1 MKYANLILPSH
12 KLCFVVALA
21 AGMIAVPMPTMAE
34 QAVQNIQQAGVVKG
48 QVTDKNGDAVIGAT
62 VKVKNAQTG
71 TVTDFNGNFSL
82 SVQKAGTLV
91 VSYIGYLAKEV
102 AFNPGQTLNISIEE
116 DATALDEVVVVGYGV
131 QKKSDVTG
139 SVTSINKDRLSKL
152 PVTNVLQAVQGAAAG
167 VINKDRL
174 SKLPVTN
181 VLQAVQ
187 GAAAGV
193 TISQGSSIPGDA
205 PSALVR
211 GRNSINAG
219 TGPYI
224 VVDGIPISKS
234 GGSLNDI
241 NPSDIESMEILKD
254 ASATAIY
261 GTNGA
266 NGVILITTKHGKDG
280 KPSVSYNGY
289 IGIEDFAHK
298 MDFCNGSQITQRY
311 KDYVAQNPGETM
323 YNDFVKNQNEAEA
336 QAAGRETD
344 WLYDMVSQTGIIQD
358 HNVTVNG
365 GAEKIKYFISGD
377 YMSQK
382 GVLKGFNYKRYSLRM
397 NIDADVTDYLK
408 IGTNSYIVS
417 HNRDGG
423 RVNFLMAEAMSPYGK
438 VYEDNGSYCIYPMYT
453 ESLFFNPMRDVNQ
466 DHERRQWNINLN
478 GYADINF
485 GNIWKPL
492 DGLRYKF
499 NFGYSFVPRRENYYN
514 GAEQNDL
521 NGYGYIFNAETQSY
535 TAENILTYAKDFG
548 KHHFDLTALYA
559 SSRKKYHDNTAA
571 ASKFINDELLWHNL
585 GGGGTQTAKSYTDLY
600 TTVSQMGRLNYSYD
614 SRYLFTFTVRR
625 DGSSVF
631 GEDNKYGTFPSVAL
645 GWNIANEKFMEKT
658 QGWLNNLKLRL
669 SYGKAGNEAIGVYET
684 LAKMSNAAITMDGQS
699 ATALYPSSRMGN
711 SGLGWET
718 TKTFNIGIDFGLLNN
733 RINGN
738 IDFYTSTTTDLLLQR
753 NLPKISGYSNVYMN
767 MGKTAN
773 KGLEVT
779 INSKNIVT
787 KDFTWGT
794 NLVWSWNKNEIKD
807 LYGDEKSD
815 IGNRWFIGEPI
826 SVIYDYEMVGIW
838 QKDEIERG
846 DHLKWDPQAQPGDVK
861 LRDVN
866 GDGKID
872 PNDDKTIQGQTTPK
886 WIGGLTNTFTY
897 KNLSLSIF
905 IQTVQG
911 LKRNNSLLAM
921 ASDEMGRRN
930 STTEIGYWTES
941 NPSNEYR
948 SLSKTSNRWGY
959 GFPCDASFTRIKDI
973 TLSYQF
979 PAQIT
984 NALRISALTVY
995 ASARNLA
1002 TFTSWKGWDPES
1014 DITQRGW
1021 GGYENN
1027 YPMTKSYVFGLNVTF

>member
-1 MKYANLILPSH
+1 MKYAKLTLPSK
-12 KLCFVVALA
+12 KLCFVMALA
-21 AGMIAVPMPTMAE
+21 AGMVAFPLPTMAE
-34 QAVQNIQQAGVVKG
+34 QAVQNVQQAGVVKG

-62 VKVKNAQTG
+62 VKVKDAQTG

-82 SVQKAGTLV
+82 SVQKAGSIV
-91 VSYIGYLAKEV
+91 VSYIGYLTKEV
-102 AFNPGQTLNISIEE
+102 AFTPGQSLNITIEE

-139 SVTSINKDRLSKL
+139 SVTS
-152 PVTNVLQAVQGAAAG
+152 
-167 VINKDRL
+167 INKDRL

-241 NPSDIESMEILKD
+241 NPGDIESMEILKD

-289 IGIEDFAHK
+289 IGFENFAKK

-323 YNDFVKNQNEAEA
+323 YNDYVKNQNEADA
-336 QAAGRETD
+336 QAAGKETD

-365 GAEKIKYFISGD
+365 GADKIKYFISGD

-438 VYEDNGSYCIYPMYT
+438 VYEDDGSYCIYPMYT

-478 GYADINF
+478 AYADINF

-492 DGLRYKF
+492 EGLSYKF

-514 GAEQNDL
+514 GAEQNDQ
-521 NGYGYIFNAETQSY
+521 NGYGYIFNAETQSR
-535 TAENILTYAKDFG
+535 TVENILTYAKDIK
-548 KHHFDLTALYA
+548 KHHFDITLLYA
-559 SSRKKYHDNTAA
+559 SSRKKYHDNTATGA
-571 ASKFINDELLWHNL
+571 KFINDELLWHNL
-585 GGGGTQTAKSYTDLY
+585 GGGATQTAKSYTDLY
-600 TTVSQMGRLNYSYD
+600 KTVSQMGRLNYSYD

-631 GEDNKYGTFPSVAL
+631 GSDNKYGTFPSIAL
-645 GWNIANEKFMEKT
+645 GWNIANEKFMEKVD
-658 QGWLNNLKLRL
+658 WLNNLKLRL

-684 LAKMSNAAITMDGQS
+684 LAKMSNAALTMDGQS

-718 TKTFNIGIDFGLLNN
+718 TKTFNIGIDFGILNN

-738 IDFYTSTTTDLLLQR
+738 IDFYTSKTTDLLLQR

-767 MGKTAN
+767 MGETAN
-773 KGLEVT
+773 KGLEIT

-794 NLVWSWNKNEIKD
+794 SLVWSWNKNEIKD
-807 LYGDEKSD
+807 LYGDKQD
-815 IGNRWFIGEPI
+815 DLGNRWFIGEPI
-826 SVIYDYEMVGIW
+826 SVIYDYVMEGIW

-846 DHLKWDPQAQPGDVK
+846 DHLNHDPQAQPGDVK
-861 LRDVN
+861 LADLN
-866 GDGKID
+866 GDGKIT
-872 PNDDKTIQGQTTPK
+872 PEGDKKIQGQTTPK
-886 WIGGLTNTFTY
+886 WIGGMTNTFTY

-941 NPSNEYR
+941 NPTNEYR

-959 GFPCDASFTRIKDI
+959 GFPRSAAFTRIKDI

-979 PAQIT
+979 PAQIC
-984 NALRISALTVY
+984 NMLHLNALTVY
-995 ASARNLA
+995 ASGRNLF
-1002 TFTSWKGWDPES
+1002 TFTDWKGWDPES

-1021 GGYENN
+1021 RDYENN
-1027 YPMTKSYVFGLNVTF
+1027 YPMTKSMVFGLNVTF

>member
-1 MKYANLILPSH
+1 MKYAKLTLPTR
-12 KLCFVVALA
+12 KLCFVMALA
-21 AGMIAVPMPTMAE
+21 AGMVAFPLPTMAE
-34 QAVQNIQQAGVVKG
+34 QAVQDVQQAGVVKG
-48 QVTDKNGDAVIGAT
+48 QVTDKNGEGVIGAT
-62 VKVKNAQTG
+62 VKVKDAATG
-71 TVTDFNGNFSL
+71 TVTDFDGNFTL
-82 SVQKAGTLV
+82 NVQGAGTLV
-91 VSYIGYLAKEV
+91 VSYIGYLTKEV
-102 AFNPGQTLNISIEE
+102 PFTVGQTLNISIEE

-139 SVTSINKDRLSKL
+139 SVTSINKE
-152 PVTNVLQAVQGAAAG
+152 
-167 VINKDRL
+167 RL

-193 TISQGSSIPGDA
+193 TITQGSSIPGDA

-241 NPSDIESMEILKD
+241 NPNDIESMEILKD

-280 KPSVSYNGY
+280 KPNISYNGY
-289 IGIEDFAHK
+289 LGIEDFAK
-298 MDFCNGSQITQRY
+298 KLDFCNGAEITQRY
-311 KDYVAQNPGETM
+311 KDYVAQNAGETM
-323 YNDFVKNQNEAEA
+323 YNDYVKNANEAA
-336 QAAGRETD
+336 NQAAGIETD
-344 WLYDMVSQTGIIQD
+344 WLYDMISQTGIIQD
-358 HNVTVNG
+358 HNVTING
-365 GAEKIKYFISGD
+365 GAERVKYFISGD
-377 YMSQK
+377 YMKQK
-382 GVLKGFNYKRYSLRM
+382 GVLKGFNYQRYSLRM

-423 RVNFLMAEAMSPYGK
+423 RVNFLMAEAMSPYGQ
-438 VYEDNGSYCIYPMYT
+438 VYDEDGSYTQYPMYSET
-453 ESLFFNPMRDVNQ
+453 LFFNPMQYIDQ

-492 DGLRYKF
+492 EGLHYKF
-499 NFGYSFVPRRENYYN
+499 NFGYSFVPKRENYYN
-514 GAEQNDL
+514 GEAQFNTSG
-521 NGYGYIFNAETQSY
+521 GYGYIKNEETQSY
-535 TAENILTYAKDFG
+535 TSENILSYAKDLG
-548 KHHFDLTALYA
+548 KNHFDVTLLYA
-559 SSRKKYHDNTAA
+559 SSRKKYHRNEATG
-571 ASKFINDELLWHNL
+571 SKFINDELLWHNL
-585 GGGGTQTAKSYTDLY
+585 GGGSTQTSGSYSDLY

-631 GEDNKYGTFPSVAL
+631 GDDNKYGVFPSVAL
-645 GWNIANEKFMEKT
+645 GWNITNEKFMEKVD
-658 QGWLNNLKLRL
+658 WLNNLKLRL

-684 LAKMSNAAITMDGQS
+684 LAKMSNSAIAMDGAT

-718 TKTFNIGIDFGLLNN
+718 TKTFNIGIDFGILNN

-738 IDFYTSTTTDLLLQR
+738 IDFYKSTTTDLLLQR

-773 KGLEVT
+773 TGLEIT

-794 NLVWSWNKNEIKD
+794 SLVWSWNKNEIKD
-807 LYGDEKSD
+807 LYGDEKDD
-815 IGNRWFIGEPI
+815 IGNGWFIGEPI
-826 SVIYDYEMVGIW
+826 SVIYDYEMEGIW
-838 QKDEIERG
+838 QEDEIAAG
-846 DHLKWDPQAQPGDVK
+846 MHLNQDPQAQAGDVK
-861 LRDVN
+861 LKDIN

-872 PNDDKTIQGQTTPK
+872 PNDDKVIQGQTTPK
-886 WIGGLTNTFTY
+886 WTAGLTNTFSY
-897 KNLSLSIF
+897 KGFTLSIF
-905 IQTVQG
+905 IQTAQG
-911 LKRNNSLLAM
+911 HKRSNSLLRM
-921 ASDEMGRRN
+921 AADEQGRRN
-930 STTEIGYWTES
+930 STTEVGYWTPE
-941 NPSNEYR
+941 NKSNEYR

-959 GFPCDASFTRIKDI
+959 TFPRDASYTRIKDV
-973 TLSYQF
+973 TLSYTF
-979 PAQIT
+979 PTQIT
-984 NALRISALTVY
+984 NLLHLSSLTAYV
-995 ASARNLA
+995 SGRNLY
-1002 TFTSWKGWDPES
+1002 TFTDWKGWDPEA

-1021 GGYENN
+1021 SGYENN
-1027 YPMTKSYVFGLNVTF
+1027 YPMTKSFVFGLNVTF

>member
-1 MKYANLILPSH
+1 MKYANLTLPSK
-12 KLCFVVALA
+12 KLCFVMALA
-21 AGMIAVPMPTMAE
+21 AGMMAFPLPTMAE
-34 QAVQNIQQAGVVKG
+34 QAVQNVQQTGVVKG

-62 VKVKNAQTG
+62 VKVKDAQAG
-71 TVTDFNGNFSL
+71 TVTDYDGNFTL
-82 SVQKAGTLV
+82 NVQNAGTLV
-91 VSYIGYLAKEV
+91 VSYIGYLTKEV
-102 AFNPGQTLNISIEE
+102 AFTPGQSLNITIEE

-167 VINKDRL
+167 V
-174 SKLPVTN
+174 
-181 VLQAVQ
+181 
-187 GAAAGV
+187 
-193 TISQGSSIPGDA
+193 TITQGSSIPGDA

-241 NPSDIESMEILKD
+241 NPNDIESMEILKD

-280 KPSVSYNGY
+280 KPSVSYNAYVGF
-289 IGIEDFAHK
+289 EDFAK
-298 MDFCNGSQITQRY
+298 KLDYCNGAQITQRY
-311 KDYVAQNPGETM
+311 RDYVAQNPGETM
-323 YNDFVKNQNEAEA
+323 YNDYVKNANEAEA
-336 QAAGRETD
+336 QAAGKETD
-344 WLYDMVSQTGIIQD
+344 WLYDMISQTGIIQD
-358 HNVTVNG
+358 HNVTING
-365 GAEKIKYFISGD
+365 GAEKVKYFISGD

-438 VYEDNGSYCIYPMYT
+438 VYDENGNYEQYPMYSET
-453 ESLFFNPMRDVNQ
+453 LFFNPMQYINQ

-478 GYADINF
+478 AYADLNF

-492 DGLRYKF
+492 DGLHYKF
-499 NFGYSFVPRRENYYN
+499 NFGYSFVPARESYYN
-514 GAEQNDL
+514 GESEFNYSG
-521 NGYGYIFNAETQSY
+521 GYGYIWNAETQSR
-535 TAENILTYAKDFG
+535 TVENILTYAKDIQ
-548 KHHFDLTALYA
+548 KHHFDITLLYA
-559 SSRKKYHDNTAA
+559 SSRKKYHSSSATG
-571 ASKFINDELLWHNL
+571 SKFINDELGWHNL
-585 GGGGTQTAKSYTDLY
+585 GGGSTQTSGSYTDLY
-600 TTVSQMGRLNYSYD
+600 KTVSQMGRLNYSYD

-631 GEDNKYGTFPSVAL
+631 GSDNKYGTFPSVAL
-645 GWNIANEKFMEKT
+645 GWNIANEKFMEST
-658 QGWLNNLKLRL
+658 QSWLNNLKLRL

-684 LAKMSNAAITMDGQS
+684 LAKMSNNAITMDGSS

-718 TKTFNIGIDFGLLNN
+718 TKTFNIGIDFGLFNN

-738 IDFYTSTTTDLLLQR
+738 IDFYTSETSDLLLQR

-773 KGLEVT
+773 KGLEIT

-794 NLVWSWNKNEIKD
+794 SLVWSYNKNEIKD
-807 LYGDEKSD
+807 LYGDKQD
-815 IGNRWFIGEPI
+815 DLGNRWFIGEPI
-826 SVIYDYEMVGIW
+826 SVIYDYVMEGIW
-838 QKDEIERG
+838 QEDEIAAG
-846 DHLKWDPQAQPGDVK
+846 KHLQQDPQAQAGDVK
-861 LRDVN
+861 LKDLD
-866 GDGKID
+866 GDGKIT
-872 PNDDKTIQGQTTPK
+872 PEGDKKIQGQTTPK
-886 WIGGLTNTFTY
+886 WTAGLTNTFSY
-897 KNLSLSIF
+897 KGLTLSIF
-905 IQTVQG
+905 IQTAQG
-911 LKRNNSLLAM
+911 HKRNNSLLAM
-921 ASDEMGRRN
+921 AADEQGRRN
-930 STTEIGYWTES
+930 STTEVGYWTPE
-941 NPSNEYR
+941 NKSNEYR

-959 GFPCDASFTRIKDI
+959 GFPCDASYTRIKDV
-973 TLSYQF
+973 TLSYTF
-979 PAQIT
+979 PQQVL
-984 NALRISALTVY
+984 NVLHLSNLTAYV
-995 ASARNLA
+995 SGRNLY
-1002 TFTSWKGWDPES
+1002 TFTSWKGWDPEA

-1027 YPMTKSYVFGLNVTF
+1027 YPMTKSFVFGLNVTF

>member
-1 MKYANLILPSH
+1 MKYAKLTLPSK
-12 KLCFVVALA
+12 KLCFVMALA
-21 AGMIAVPMPTMAE
+21 AGMVAFPLPTMAE
-34 QAVQNIQQAGVVKG
+34 QAVQNVQQAGVVKG

-62 VKVKNAQTG
+62 VKVKDAQTG

-82 SVQKAGTLV
+82 SVQKAGSIV
-91 VSYIGYLAKEV
+91 VSYIGYLTKEV
-102 AFNPGQTLNISIEE
+102 AFTPGQSLNITIEE

-139 SVTSINKDRLSKL
+139 SVTS
-152 PVTNVLQAVQGAAAG
+152 
-167 VINKDRL
+167 INKDRL

-241 NPSDIESMEILKD
+241 NPGDIESMEILKD

-289 IGIEDFAHK
+289 LGIEDFAKK
-298 MDFCNGSQITQRY
+298 MDFCNGAQITQRY

-323 YNDFVKNQNEAEA
+323 YNDYVKNQNEADA
-336 QAAGRETD
+336 QAAGKETD

-365 GAEKIKYFISGD
+365 GADKIKYFISGD

-438 VYEDNGSYCIYPMYT
+438 VYEDDGSYCIYPMYT

-478 GYADINF
+478 AYADINF

-492 DGLRYKF
+492 EGLSYKF

-514 GAEQNDL
+514 GAEQNDQ
-521 NGYGYIFNAETQSY
+521 NGYGYIFNAETQSR
-535 TAENILTYAKDFG
+535 TVENILTYAKDIK
-548 KHHFDLTALYA
+548 KHHFDITLLYA
-559 SSRKKYHDNTAA
+559 SSRKKYHDNTATGA
-571 ASKFINDELLWHNL
+571 KFINDELLWHNL
-585 GGGGTQTAKSYTDLY
+585 GGGATQTAKSYTDLY
-600 TTVSQMGRLNYSYD
+600 KTVSQMGRLNYSYD

-631 GEDNKYGTFPSVAL
+631 GSDNKYGTFPSIAL
-645 GWNIANEKFMEKT
+645 GWNIANEKFMEKVD
-658 QGWLNNLKLRL
+658 WLNNLKLRL

-684 LAKMSNAAITMDGQS
+684 LAKMSNAALTMDGQS

-718 TKTFNIGIDFGLLNN
+718 TKTFNIGIDFGILNN

-738 IDFYTSTTTDLLLQR
+738 IDFYTSKTTDLLLQR

-767 MGKTAN
+767 MGETAN
-773 KGLEVT
+773 KGLEIT

-794 NLVWSWNKNEIKD
+794 SLVWSWNKNEIKD
-807 LYGDEKSD
+807 LYGDKQD
-815 IGNRWFIGEPI
+815 DLGNRWFIGEPI
-826 SVIYDYEMVGIW
+826 SVIYDYVMEGIW

-846 DHLKWDPQAQPGDVK
+846 DHLNHDPQAQPGDVK
-861 LRDVN
+861 LADLN
-866 GDGKID
+866 GDGKIT
-872 PNDDKTIQGQTTPK
+872 PEGDKKIQGQTTPK
-886 WIGGLTNTFTY
+886 WIGGMTNTFTY

-911 LKRNNSLLAM
+911 LKRDNSLLAM

-941 NPSNEYR
+941 NPTNEYR

-959 GFPCDASFTRIKDI
+959 GFPRSAAFTRIKDI

-979 PAQIT
+979 PAQIC
-984 NALRISALTVY
+984 NMLHLNALTVY
-995 ASARNLA
+995 ASGRNLF
-1002 TFTSWKGWDPES
+1002 TFTDWKGWDPES

-1021 GGYENN
+1021 RDYENN
-1027 YPMTKSYVFGLNVTF
+1027 YPMTKSMVFGLNVTF

>member
-1 MKYANLILPSH
+1 MKYAKLTLPSK
-12 KLCFVVALA
+12 KLCFAMALA
-21 AGMIAVPMPTMAE
+21 AGIMAFPLPTMAE
-34 QAVQNIQQAGVVKG
+34 QTIQNVQQAGVVKG
-48 QVTDKNGDAVIGAT
+48 QVTDKNGDGVIGAT
-62 VKVKNAQTG
+62 VKVKDAATG
-71 TVTDFNGNFSL
+71 TVTDFDGNFSL
-82 SVQKAGTLV
+82 NVQKAGTLV
-91 VSYIGYLAKEV
+91 VSYIGYLTKEV
-102 AFNPGQTLNISIEE
+102 AFNPGQTLNITIEE
-116 DATALDEVVVVGYGV
+116 DATALEEVVVVGYGV

-139 SVTSINKDRLSKL
+139 SVTS
-152 PVTNVLQAVQGAAAG
+152 
-167 VINKDRL
+167 INKDRL

-241 NPSDIESMEILKD
+241 NPGDIESMEILKD

-266 NGVILITTKHGKDG
+266 NGVILITTKHGKEG

-289 IGIEDFAHK
+289 IGFEDFAK
-298 MDFCNGSQITQRY
+298 KLDFCNGAQITQRY

-323 YNDFVKNQNEAEA
+323 YNDFVKNQNEAA
-336 QAAGRETD
+336 NQAAGIETD
-344 WLYDMVSQTGIIQD
+344 WIYDMVSQTGIIQD

-438 VYEDNGSYCIYPMYT
+438 VYEDDGSYCIYPMYT
-453 ESLFFNPMRDVNQ
+453 ESLFFNPMRDINQ

-478 GYADINF
+478 AYADVDF

-492 DGLRYKF
+492 AGLRYKF
-499 NFGYSFVPRRENYYN
+499 NFGYSFVPKRENYYN

-521 NGYGYIFNAETQSY
+521 NGYGYIFNAETQSF
-535 TAENILTYAKDFG
+535 TSENILTYAKDFG

-631 GEDNKYGTFPSVAL
+631 GADNKYGTFPSVAL
-645 GWNIANEKFMEKT
+645 GWNIANEKFMEKVE
-658 QGWLNNLKLRL
+658 WLNNLKLRL

-684 LAKMSNAAITMDGQS
+684 LAKMSNAALTMDGQS

-711 SGLGWET
+711 SSLGWET
-718 TKTFNIGIDFGLLNN
+718 TKTFNIGIDFGILNN

-738 IDFYTSTTTDLLLQR
+738 IDFYTSTSTDLLLQR

-773 KGLEVT
+773 KGLEIT

-959 GFPCDASFTRIKDI
+959 GFPCDASYTRIKDV

-984 NALRISALTVY
+984 NMLHLSALTIY

>member
-1 MKYANLILPSH
+1 M
-12 KLCFVVALA
+12 KLCFAMALA
-21 AGMIAVPMPTMAE
+21 GGIMAFPLPTMAE
-34 QAVQNIQQAGVVKG
+34 QAVQNVQQAGVVKG
-48 QVTDKNGDAVIGAT
+48 QVTDKNGDGVIGAT
-62 VKVKNAQTG
+62 VKVKDAQAG
-71 TVTDFNGNFSL
+71 TVTDYNGNFSL
-82 SVQKAGTLV
+82 NVQKAGTLV
-91 VSYIGYLAKEV
+91 VSYIGYLTKEI
-102 AFNPGQTLNISIEE
+102 AFTPGQTLNITIEE

-139 SVTSINKDRLSKL
+139 SVTS
-152 PVTNVLQAVQGAAAG
+152 
-167 VINKDRL
+167 INKDRL

-241 NPSDIESMEILKD
+241 NPGDIESMEILKD

-266 NGVILITTKHGKDG
+266 NGVILITTKHGKEG

-289 IGIEDFAHK
+289 IGFENFAHK
-298 MDFCNGSQITQRY
+298 MDYCNGAQITQRY

-336 QAAGRETD
+336 QAGGRETD

-397 NIDADVTDYLK
+397 NIDADVTNYLK

-423 RVNFLMAEAMSPYGK
+423 RVNFMMAEAMSPYGK
-438 VYEDNGSYCIYPMYT
+438 VYEDDGSYCIYPMYT
-453 ESLFFNPMRDVNQ
+453 ESLFFNPMRDINQ

-478 GYADINF
+478 AYAELNF

-492 DGLRYKF
+492 TGLTYKF
-499 NFGYSFVPRRENYYN
+499 NFGYSFVPKRENYYN
-514 GAEQNDL
+514 GAEQNDP
-521 NGYGYIFNAETQSY
+521 NGYGYIFNAETQSR
-535 TAENILTYAKDFG
+535 TVENILTYAKDIK
-548 KHHFDLTALYA
+548 KHHFDITLLYA
-559 SSRKKYHDNTAA
+559 SSRKKYHDNTATGA
-571 ASKFINDELLWHNL
+571 KFINDELLWHNL

-600 TTVSQMGRLNYSYD
+600 KTVSQMGRLNYSYD

-631 GEDNKYGTFPSVAL
+631 GADNKYGTFPSIAL
-645 GWNIANEKFMEKT
+645 GWNIANEKFMEKAD
-658 QGWLNNLKLRL
+658 WLNNLKLRL
-669 SYGKAGNEAIGVYET
+669 SYGKAGNEAISVYET
-684 LAKMSNAAITMDGQS
+684 LAKMSNAALTMDGQS

-718 TKTFNIGIDFGLLNN
+718 TKTFNIGIDFGFLNN

-773 KGLEVT
+773 KGLEIT

-846 DHLKWDPQAQPGDVK
+846 DHLNWDPQAQPGDVK

-911 LKRNNSLLAM
+911 LKRNNSLLGT

-930 STTEIGYWTES
+930 SPTEIGYWSES
-941 NPSNEYR
+941 NPSNEFR

-959 GFPCDASFTRIKDI
+959 GFPCDASFTRIKDV

-979 PAQIT
+979 PAQII

-1002 TFTSWKGWDPES
+1002 TFTSWKGWDPEA

-1021 GGYENN
+1021 RDYENN

>member
-1 MKYANLILPSH
+1 MKYAKLTLPSK
-12 KLCFVVALA
+12 KLCFVMALA
-21 AGMIAVPMPTMAE
+21 AGMVAFPLPTMAE
-34 QAVQNIQQAGVVKG
+34 QAVQNVQQAGVVKG

-62 VKVKNAQTG
+62 VKVKDAQTG

-82 SVQKAGTLV
+82 SVQKAGSIV
-91 VSYIGYLAKEV
+91 VSYIGYLTKEV
-102 AFNPGQTLNISIEE
+102 AFTPGQSLIITIEE

-139 SVTSINKDRLSKL
+139 SVTS
-152 PVTNVLQAVQGAAAG
+152 
-167 VINKDRL
+167 INKDRL

-241 NPSDIESMEILKD
+241 NPGDIESMEILKD

-289 IGIEDFAHK
+289 IGFENFAKK
-298 MDFCNGSQITQRY
+298 MDFCNGAQITQRY

-323 YNDFVKNQNEAEA
+323 YNDYVKNQNEADA
-336 QAAGRETD
+336 QAAGKETD

-365 GAEKIKYFISGD
+365 GADKIKYFISGD

-438 VYEDNGSYCIYPMYT
+438 VYEDDGSYCIYPMYT

-478 GYADINF
+478 AYADINF

-492 DGLRYKF
+492 EGLSYKF

-514 GAEQNDL
+514 GAEQNDQ
-521 NGYGYIFNAETQSY
+521 NGYGYIFNAETQSR
-535 TAENILTYAKDFG
+535 TVENILTYAKDIK
-548 KHHFDLTALYA
+548 KHHFDITLLYA
-559 SSRKKYHDNTAA
+559 SSRKKYHDNTATGA
-571 ASKFINDELLWHNL
+571 KFINDELLWHNL
-585 GGGGTQTAKSYTDLY
+585 GGGATQTAKSYTDLY
-600 TTVSQMGRLNYSYD
+600 KTVSQMGRLNYSYD

-631 GEDNKYGTFPSVAL
+631 GSDNKYGTFPSIAL
-645 GWNIANEKFMEKT
+645 GWNIANEKFMEKVD
-658 QGWLNNLKLRL
+658 WLNNLKLRL

-684 LAKMSNAAITMDGQS
+684 LAKMSNAALTMDGQS

-718 TKTFNIGIDFGLLNN
+718 TKTFNIGIDFGILNN

-738 IDFYTSTTTDLLLQR
+738 IDFYTSKTTDLLLQR

-767 MGKTAN
+767 MGETAN
-773 KGLEVT
+773 KGLEIT

-794 NLVWSWNKNEIKD
+794 SLVWSWNKNEIKD
-807 LYGDEKSD
+807 LYGDKQD
-815 IGNRWFIGEPI
+815 DLGNRWFIGEPI
-826 SVIYDYEMVGIW
+826 SVIYDYVMEGIW

-846 DHLKWDPQAQPGDVK
+846 DHLNHDPQAQPGDVK
-861 LRDVN
+861 LADLD
-866 GDGKID
+866 GDGKIT
-872 PNDDKTIQGQTTPK
+872 PEGDKKIQGQTTPK
-886 WIGGLTNTFTY
+886 WIGGMTNTFTY

-941 NPSNEYR
+941 NPTNEYR

-959 GFPCDASFTRIKDI
+959 GFPRSAAFTRIKDI

-979 PAQIT
+979 PAQIC
-984 NALRISALTVY
+984 NMLHLNALTVY
-995 ASARNLA
+995 ASGRNLF
-1002 TFTSWKGWDPES
+1002 TFTDWKGWDPES

-1027 YPMTKSYVFGLNVTF
+1027 YPMTKSMVFGLNVTF

>member
-1 MKYANLILPSH
+1 M
-12 KLCFVVALA
+12 KLCFAMALA
-21 AGMIAVPMPTMAE
+21 AGIMAFPLPTMAE
-34 QAVQNIQQAGVVKG
+34 QAVQNVQQAGVVKG
-48 QVTDKNGDAVIGAT
+48 QVTDKNGDGVIGAT
-62 VKVKNAQTG
+62 VKVKDAQAG
-71 TVTDFNGNFSL
+71 TVTDYNGNFSL
-82 SVQKAGTLV
+82 NVQKAGTLV
-91 VSYIGYLAKEV
+91 VSYIGYLTKEI
-102 AFNPGQTLNISIEE
+102 AFTPGQTLNITIEE

-139 SVTSINKDRLSKL
+139 SVTS
-152 PVTNVLQAVQGAAAG
+152 
-167 VINKDRL
+167 INKDRL

-241 NPSDIESMEILKD
+241 NPGDIESMEILKD

-266 NGVILITTKHGKDG
+266 NGVILITTKHGKEG

-289 IGIEDFAHK
+289 IGFENFAHK
-298 MDFCNGSQITQRY
+298 MDYCNGAQITQRY

-397 NIDADVTDYLK
+397 NIDADVTNYLK

-423 RVNFLMAEAMSPYGK
+423 RVNFMMAEAMSPYGK
-438 VYEDNGSYCIYPMYT
+438 VYEDDGSYCIYPMYT
-453 ESLFFNPMRDVNQ
+453 ESLFFNPMRDINQ

-478 GYADINF
+478 AYAELNF

-492 DGLRYKF
+492 TGLTYKF
-499 NFGYSFVPRRENYYN
+499 NFGYSFVPKRENYYN
-514 GAEQNDL
+514 GAEQNDP
-521 NGYGYIFNAETQSY
+521 NGYGYIFNAETQSR
-535 TAENILTYAKDFG
+535 TVENILTYAKDIQ
-548 KHHFDLTALYA
+548 KHHFDITLLYA
-559 SSRKKYHDNTAA
+559 SSRKKYHDNTATGA
-571 ASKFINDELLWHNL
+571 KFINDELLWHNL

-600 TTVSQMGRLNYSYD
+600 KTVSQMGRLNYSYD

-631 GEDNKYGTFPSVAL
+631 GSDNKYGTFPSVAL
-645 GWNIANEKFMEKT
+645 GWNIANEKFMEKAD
-658 QGWLNNLKLRL
+658 WLNNLKLRL

-684 LAKMSNAAITMDGQS
+684 LAKMSNAALTMDGQS

-718 TKTFNIGIDFGLLNN
+718 TKTFNIGIDFGFLNN

-753 NLPKISGYSNVYMN
+753 NLPKVSGYSNVYMN

-773 KGLEVT
+773 KGLEIT

-846 DHLKWDPQAQPGDVK
+846 DHLNWDPQAQPGDVK

-911 LKRNNSLLAM
+911 LKRNNSLLGT

-930 STTEIGYWTES
+930 SPTEIGYWSES
-941 NPSNEYR
+941 NPSNEFR

-959 GFPCDASFTRIKDI
+959 GFPCDASFTRIKDV

-979 PAQIT
+979 PAQII

-1002 TFTSWKGWDPES
+1002 TFTSWKGWDPEA

>member
-1 MKYANLILPSH
+1 MKYAKLTLPSK
-12 KLCFVVALA
+12 KLCFVMALA
-21 AGMIAVPMPTMAE
+21 AGMVAFPLPTMAE
-34 QAVQNIQQAGVVKG
+34 QAVQNVQQAGVVKG

-62 VKVKNAQTG
+62 VKVKDAQTG

-82 SVQKAGTLV
+82 SVQKAGSIV
-91 VSYIGYLAKEV
+91 VSYIGYLTKEV
-102 AFNPGQTLNISIEE
+102 AFTPGQSLNITIEE

-139 SVTSINKDRLSKL
+139 SVTS
-152 PVTNVLQAVQGAAAG
+152 
-167 VINKDRL
+167 INKDRL

-241 NPSDIESMEILKD
+241 NPGDIESMEILKD

-289 IGIEDFAHK
+289 IGFENFAKK
-298 MDFCNGSQITQRY
+298 MDFCNGAQITQRY

-323 YNDFVKNQNEAEA
+323 YNDYVKNQNEADA
-336 QAAGRETD
+336 QAAGKETD

-365 GAEKIKYFISGD
+365 GADKIKYFISGD

-438 VYEDNGSYCIYPMYT
+438 VYEDDGSYCIYPMYT

-478 GYADINF
+478 AYADINF

-492 DGLRYKF
+492 EGLSYKF

-514 GAEQNDL
+514 GAEQNDQ
-521 NGYGYIFNAETQSY
+521 NGYGYIFNAETQSR
-535 TAENILTYAKDFG
+535 TVENILTYAKDIK
-548 KHHFDLTALYA
+548 KHHFDITLLYA
-559 SSRKKYHDNTAA
+559 SSRKKYHDNTATGA
-571 ASKFINDELLWHNL
+571 KFINDELLWHNL
-585 GGGGTQTAKSYTDLY
+585 GGGATQTAKSYTDLY
-600 TTVSQMGRLNYSYD
+600 KTVSQMGRLNYSYD

-631 GEDNKYGTFPSVAL
+631 GSDNKYGTFPSIAL
-645 GWNIANEKFMEKT
+645 GWNIANEQFMEKVD
-658 QGWLNNLKLRL
+658 WLNNLKLRL

-684 LAKMSNAAITMDGQS
+684 LAKMSNAALTMDGQS

-718 TKTFNIGIDFGLLNN
+718 TKTFNIGIDFGILNN

-738 IDFYTSTTTDLLLQR
+738 IDFYTSKTTDLLLQR

-767 MGKTAN
+767 MGETAN
-773 KGLEVT
+773 KGLEIT

-794 NLVWSWNKNEIKD
+794 SLVWSWNKNEIKD
-807 LYGDEKSD
+807 LYGDKQD
-815 IGNRWFIGEPI
+815 DLGNRWFIGEPI
-826 SVIYDYEMVGIW
+826 SVIYDYVMEGIW

-846 DHLKWDPQAQPGDVK
+846 DHLNHDPQAQPGDVK
-861 LRDVN
+861 LADLN
-866 GDGKID
+866 GDGKIT
-872 PNDDKTIQGQTTPK
+872 PEGDKKIQGQTTPK
-886 WIGGLTNTFTY
+886 WIGGMTNTFTY

-959 GFPCDASFTRIKDI
+959 GFPRSAAFTRIKDI

-979 PAQIT
+979 PAQIC
-984 NALRISALTVY
+984 NMLHLNALTVY
-995 ASARNLA
+995 ASGRNLF
-1002 TFTSWKGWDPES
+1002 TFTDWKGWDPES

-1021 GGYENN
+1021 RDYENN
-1027 YPMTKSYVFGLNVTF
+1027 YPMTKSMVFGLNVTF

>member
-1 MKYANLILPSH
+1 M
-12 KLCFVVALA
+12 ALA
-21 AGMIAVPMPTMAE
+21 AGMVAFPLPTMAE
-34 QAVQNIQQAGVVKG
+34 QAVQNVQQAGVVKG

-62 VKVKNAQTG
+62 VKVKDAQTG

-82 SVQKAGTLV
+82 SVQKAGSIV
-91 VSYIGYLAKEV
+91 VSYIGYLTKEV
-102 AFNPGQTLNISIEE
+102 AFTPGQSLNITIEE

-167 VINKDRL
+167 V
-174 SKLPVTN
+174 
-181 VLQAVQ
+181 
-187 GAAAGV
+187 
-193 TISQGSSIPGDA
+193 TIQQGSSIPGDA

-241 NPSDIESMEILKD
+241 NPGDIESMEILKD

-289 IGIEDFAHK
+289 IGFEDFAKK
-298 MDFCNGSQITQRY
+298 MDFCNGAQITQRY

-323 YNDFVKNQNEAEA
+323 YNDYVKNQNEADA
-336 QAAGRETD
+336 QAAGKETD

-365 GAEKIKYFISGD
+365 GADKIKYFISGD

-438 VYEDNGSYCIYPMYT
+438 VYEDDGSYCIYPMYT

-478 GYADINF
+478 AYADINF

-492 DGLRYKF
+492 EGLSYKF

-514 GAEQNDL
+514 GAEQNDQ
-521 NGYGYIFNAETQSY
+521 NGYGYIFNAETQSR
-535 TAENILTYAKDFG
+535 TVENILTYAKDIK
-548 KHHFDLTALYA
+548 KHHFDITLLYA
-559 SSRKKYHDNTAA
+559 SSRKKYHDNTATGA
-571 ASKFINDELLWHNL
+571 KFINDELLWHNL
-585 GGGGTQTAKSYTDLY
+585 GGGATQTAKSYTDLY
-600 TTVSQMGRLNYSYD
+600 KTVSQMGRLNYSYD

-631 GEDNKYGTFPSVAL
+631 GSDNKYGTFPSIAL
-645 GWNIANEKFMEKT
+645 GWNIANEKFMEKVD
-658 QGWLNNLKLRL
+658 WLNNLKLRL

-684 LAKMSNAAITMDGQS
+684 LAKMSNAALTMDGQS

-718 TKTFNIGIDFGLLNN
+718 TKTFNIGIDFGILNN

-738 IDFYTSTTTDLLLQR
+738 IDFYTSKTTDLLLQR

-767 MGKTAN
+767 MGETAN
-773 KGLEVT
+773 KGLEIT

-794 NLVWSWNKNEIKD
+794 SLVWSWNKNEIKD
-807 LYGDEKSD
+807 LYGDKQD
-815 IGNRWFIGEPI
+815 DLGNRWFIGEPI
-826 SVIYDYEMVGIW
+826 SVIYDYVMEGIW

-846 DHLKWDPQAQPGDVK
+846 DHLNHDPQAQPGDVK
-861 LRDVN
+861 LADLN
-866 GDGKID
+866 GDGKIT
-872 PNDDKTIQGQTTPK
+872 PEGDKKIQGQTTPK
-886 WIGGLTNTFTY
+886 WIGGMTNTFTY

-941 NPSNEYR
+941 NPTNEYR

-959 GFPCDASFTRIKDI
+959 GFPRSAAFTRIKDI

-979 PAQIT
+979 PAQIC
-984 NALRISALTVY
+984 NMLHLNALTVY
-995 ASARNLA
+995 ASGRNLF
-1002 TFTSWKGWDPES
+1002 TFTDWKGWDPES

-1027 YPMTKSYVFGLNVTF
+1027 YPMTKSMVFGLNVTF

>member
-1 MKYANLILPSH
+1 MKYANLILPSR
-12 KLCFVVALA
+12 KLCFVMALA

-139 SVTSINKDRLSKL
+139 SVTS
-152 PVTNVLQAVQGAAAG
+152 
-167 VINKDRL
+167 INKDRL

>member
-1 MKYANLILPSH
+1 MKYVHLTLPSM
-12 KLCFVVALA
+12 KLCFAMALA
-21 AGMIAVPMPTMAE
+21 GGIMAFPLPTMAE
-34 QAVQNIQQAGVVKG
+34 QAVQNVQQAGVVKG
-48 QVTDKNGDAVIGAT
+48 QVTDKNGDGVIGAT
-62 VKVKNAQTG
+62 VKVKDAQAG
-71 TVTDFNGNFSL
+71 TVTDYNGNFSL
-82 SVQKAGTLV
+82 NVQKAGTLV
-91 VSYIGYLAKEV
+91 VSYIGYLTKEI
-102 AFNPGQTLNISIEE
+102 AFTPGQTLNITIEE

-139 SVTSINKDRLSKL
+139 SVTS
-152 PVTNVLQAVQGAAAG
+152 
-167 VINKDRL
+167 INKDRL

-241 NPSDIESMEILKD
+241 NPGDIESMEILKD

-266 NGVILITTKHGKDG
+266 NGVILITTKHGKEG

-289 IGIEDFAHK
+289 VGFETFAHK
-298 MDFCNGSQITQRY
+298 MDFCDGQQITQRY

-323 YNDFVKNQNEAEA
+323 YNDFVKNQNEADA

-344 WLYDMVSQTGIIQD
+344 WLYDMVSQTGIIHD

-382 GVLKGFNYKRYSLRM
+382 GVLKGFNYKRYSMRM
-397 NIDADVTDYLK
+397 NIDADVTDYLR

-423 RVNFLMAEAMSPYGK
+423 RVNFMMAEAMSPYGK
-438 VYEDNGSYCIYPMYT
+438 VYEDDGSYCIYPMYT
-453 ESLFFNPMRDVNQ
+453 ESLFFNPMRDINQ

-478 GYADINF
+478 AYAELNF

-492 DGLRYKF
+492 TGLTYKF
-499 NFGYSFVPRRENYYN
+499 NFGYSFVPKRENYYN
-514 GAEQNDL
+514 GAEQNDP
-521 NGYGYIFNAETQSY
+521 NGYGYIFNAETQSR
-535 TAENILTYAKDFG
+535 TVENILTYAKDIQ
-548 KHHFDLTALYA
+548 KHHFDITLLYA
-559 SSRKKYHDNTAA
+559 SSRKKYHDNTATGA
-571 ASKFINDELLWHNL
+571 KFINDELLWHNL

-600 TTVSQMGRLNYSYD
+600 KTVSQMGRLNYSYD

-631 GEDNKYGTFPSVAL
+631 GADNKYGTFPSVAL
-645 GWNIANEKFMEKT
+645 GWNIANEKFMEKAD
-658 QGWLNNLKLRL
+658 WLNNLKLRL

-684 LAKMSNAAITMDGQS
+684 LAKMSNAALTMDGQS

-718 TKTFNIGIDFGLLNN
+718 TKTFNIGIDFGFLNN

-753 NLPKISGYSNVYMN
+753 NLPKVSGYSNVYMN

-773 KGLEVT
+773 KGLEIT

-846 DHLKWDPQAQPGDVK
+846 DHLNWDPQAQPGDVK

-911 LKRNNSLLAM
+911 LKRENSLLGT

-930 STTEIGYWTES
+930 STTEVGYWTES
-941 NPSNEYR
+941 NPSNEFR

-959 GFPCDASFTRIKDI
+959 RFPCDASFTRIKDV

-1002 TFTSWKGWDPES
+1002 TFTSWKGWDPEA

-1021 GGYENN
+1021 KDYENN

>member
-1 MKYANLILPSH
+1 M
-12 KLCFVVALA
+12 KLCFAMALA
-21 AGMIAVPMPTMAE
+21 AGIMAFPLPTMAE
-34 QAVQNIQQAGVVKG
+34 QAVQNVQQAGVVKG
-48 QVTDKNGDAVIGAT
+48 QVTDKNGDGVIGAT
-62 VKVKNAQTG
+62 VKVKDAQAG
-71 TVTDFNGNFSL
+71 TVTDYDGNFSL
-82 SVQKAGTLV
+82 NVQKAGTLV
-91 VSYIGYLAKEV
+91 VSYIGYLTKEI
-102 AFNPGQTLNISIEE
+102 AFTPGQTLNITIEE

-139 SVTSINKDRLSKL
+139 SVTS
-152 PVTNVLQAVQGAAAG
+152 
-167 VINKDRL
+167 INKDRL

-241 NPSDIESMEILKD
+241 NPGDIESMEILKD

-266 NGVILITTKHGKDG
+266 NGVILITTKHGKEG

-289 IGIEDFAHK
+289 IGFENFAHK
-298 MDFCNGSQITQRY
+298 MDYCNGAQITQRY

-397 NIDADVTDYLK
+397 NIDADVTNYLK

-423 RVNFLMAEAMSPYGK
+423 RVNFMMAEAMSPYGK
-438 VYEDNGSYCIYPMYT
+438 VYEDDGSYCIYPMYT
-453 ESLFFNPMRDVNQ
+453 ESLFFNPMRDINQ

-478 GYADINF
+478 AYAELNF

-492 DGLRYKF
+492 TGLTYKF
-499 NFGYSFVPRRENYYN
+499 NFGYSFVPKRENYYN
-514 GAEQNDL
+514 GAEQNDP
-521 NGYGYIFNAETQSY
+521 NGYGYIFNAETQSR
-535 TAENILTYAKDFG
+535 TVENILTYAKDIQ
-548 KHHFDLTALYA
+548 KHHFDITLLYA
-559 SSRKKYHDNTAA
+559 SSRKKYHDNTATGA
-571 ASKFINDELLWHNL
+571 KFINDELLWHNL

-600 TTVSQMGRLNYSYD
+600 KTVSQMGRLNYSYD

-631 GEDNKYGTFPSVAL
+631 GADNKYGTFPSIAL
-645 GWNIANEKFMEKT
+645 GWNIANEKFMEKAD
-658 QGWLNNLKLRL
+658 WLNNLKLRL

-684 LAKMSNAAITMDGQS
+684 LAKMSNAALTMDGQS

-718 TKTFNIGIDFGLLNN
+718 TKTFNIGIDFGFLNN

-753 NLPKISGYSNVYMN
+753 NLPKVSGYSNVYMN

-773 KGLEVT
+773 KGLEIT

-846 DHLKWDPQAQPGDVK
+846 DHLNWDPQAQPGDVK

-911 LKRNNSLLAM
+911 LKRNNSLLGT

-930 STTEIGYWTES
+930 SPTEIGYWSES
-941 NPSNEYR
+941 NPSNEFR

-959 GFPCDASFTRIKDI
+959 GFPCDASFTRIKDV

-979 PAQIT
+979 PAQII

-1002 TFTSWKGWDPES
+1002 TFTSWKGWDPEA

-1021 GGYENN
+1021 RDYENN

>member
-1 MKYANLILPSH
+1 M
-12 KLCFVVALA
+12 KLCFAMALA
-21 AGMIAVPMPTMAE
+21 AGIMAFPLPTMAE
-34 QAVQNIQQAGVVKG
+34 QAVQNVQQAGVVKG
-48 QVTDKNGDAVIGAT
+48 QVTDKNGDGVIGAT
-62 VKVKNAQTG
+62 VKVKDAQAG
-71 TVTDFNGNFSL
+71 TVTDYNGNFSL
-82 SVQKAGTLV
+82 NVQKAGTLV
-91 VSYIGYLAKEV
+91 VSYIGYLTKEI
-102 AFNPGQTLNISIEE
+102 AFTPGQTLNITIEE

-139 SVTSINKDRLSKL
+139 SVTS
-152 PVTNVLQAVQGAAAG
+152 
-167 VINKDRL
+167 INKDRL

-241 NPSDIESMEILKD
+241 NPGDIESMEILKD

-266 NGVILITTKHGKDG
+266 NGVILITTKHGKEG

-289 IGIEDFAHK
+289 IGFENFAHK
-298 MDFCNGSQITQRY
+298 MDYCNGAQITQRY

-397 NIDADVTDYLK
+397 NIDADVTNYLK

-423 RVNFLMAEAMSPYGK
+423 RVNFMMAEAMSPYGK
-438 VYEDNGSYCIYPMYT
+438 VYEDDGSYCIYPMYT
-453 ESLFFNPMRDVNQ
+453 ESLFFNPMRDINQ

-478 GYADINF
+478 AYAELNF

-492 DGLRYKF
+492 TGLTYKF
-499 NFGYSFVPRRENYYN
+499 NFGYSFVPKRENYYN
-514 GAEQNDL
+514 GAEQNDP
-521 NGYGYIFNAETQSY
+521 NGYGYIFNAETQSR
-535 TAENILTYAKDFG
+535 TVENILTYAKDIQ
-548 KHHFDLTALYA
+548 KHHFDITLLYA
-559 SSRKKYHDNTAA
+559 SSRKKYHDNTATGA
-571 ASKFINDELLWHNL
+571 KFINDELLWHNL

-600 TTVSQMGRLNYSYD
+600 KTVSQMGRLNYSYD

-631 GEDNKYGTFPSVAL
+631 GADNKYGTFPSIAL
-645 GWNIANEKFMEKT
+645 GWNIANEKFMEKAD
-658 QGWLNNLKLRL
+658 WLNNLKLRL

-684 LAKMSNAAITMDGQS
+684 LAKMSNAALTMDGQS

-718 TKTFNIGIDFGLLNN
+718 TKTFNIGIDFGFLNN

-753 NLPKISGYSNVYMN
+753 NLPKVSGYSNVYMN

-773 KGLEVT
+773 KGLEIT

-846 DHLKWDPQAQPGDVK
+846 DHLNWDPQAQPGDVK

-911 LKRNNSLLAM
+911 LKRNNSLLGT

-930 STTEIGYWTES
+930 SPTEIGYWSES
-941 NPSNEYR
+941 NPSNEFR

-959 GFPCDASFTRIKDI
+959 GFPCDASFTRIKDV

-979 PAQIT
+979 PAQII

-1002 TFTSWKGWDPES
+1002 TFTSWKGWDPEA

>member
-1 MKYANLILPSH
+1 M
-12 KLCFVVALA
+12 
-21 AGMIAVPMPTMAE
+21 
-34 QAVQNIQQAGVVKG
+34 
-48 QVTDKNGDAVIGAT
+48 
-62 VKVKNAQTG
+62 
-71 TVTDFNGNFSL
+71 
-82 SVQKAGTLV
+82 
-91 VSYIGYLAKEV
+91 
-102 AFNPGQTLNISIEE
+102 
-116 DATALDEVVVVGYGV
+116 
-131 QKKSDVTG
+131 
-139 SVTSINKDRLSKL
+139 
-152 PVTNVLQAVQGAAAG
+152 
-167 VINKDRL
+167 
-174 SKLPVTN
+174 
-181 VLQAVQ
+181 
-187 GAAAGV
+187 
-193 TISQGSSIPGDA
+193 
-205 PSALVR
+205 VR

-241 NPSDIESMEILKD
+241 NPGDIESMEILKD

-266 NGVILITTKHGKDG
+266 NGVILITTKHGKEG

-289 IGIEDFAHK
+289 IGFENFAHK
-298 MDFCNGSQITQRY
+298 MDYCNGAQITQRY

-397 NIDADVTDYLK
+397 NIDADVTNYLK

-417 HNRDGG
+417 HG
-423 RVNFLMAEAMSPYGK
+423 RVNFMMAEAMSPYGK
-438 VYEDNGSYCIYPMYT
+438 VYEDDGSYCIYPMYT
-453 ESLFFNPMRDVNQ
+453 ESLFFNPMRDINQ

-478 GYADINF
+478 AYAELNF

-492 DGLRYKF
+492 TGLTYKF
-499 NFGYSFVPRRENYYN
+499 NFGYSFVPKRENYYN
-514 GAEQNDL
+514 GAEQNDP
-521 NGYGYIFNAETQSY
+521 NGYGYIFNAETQSR
-535 TAENILTYAKDFG
+535 TVENILTYAKDIQ
-548 KHHFDLTALYA
+548 KHHFDITLLYA
-559 SSRKKYHDNTAA
+559 SSRKKYHDNTATGA
-571 ASKFINDELLWHNL
+571 KFINDELLWHNL

-600 TTVSQMGRLNYSYD
+600 KTVSQMGRLNYSYD

-631 GEDNKYGTFPSVAL
+631 GADNKYGTFPSIAL
-645 GWNIANEKFMEKT
+645 GWNIANEKFMEKAD
-658 QGWLNNLKLRL
+658 WLNNLKLRL

-684 LAKMSNAAITMDGQS
+684 LAKMSNAALTMDGQS

-718 TKTFNIGIDFGLLNN
+718 TKTFNIGIDFGFLNN

-753 NLPKISGYSNVYMN
+753 NLPKVSGYSNVYMN

-773 KGLEVT
+773 KGLEIT

-846 DHLKWDPQAQPGDVK
+846 DHLNWDPQAQPGDVK

-911 LKRNNSLLAM
+911 LKRNNSLLGT

-930 STTEIGYWTES
+930 SPTEIGYWSES
-941 NPSNEYR
+941 NPSNEFR

-959 GFPCDASFTRIKDI
+959 GFPCDASFTRIKDV

-979 PAQIT
+979 PAQII

-1002 TFTSWKGWDPES
+1002 TFTSWKGWDPEA

>member
-1 MKYANLILPSH
+1 MKYAKLTLPSK
-12 KLCFVVALA
+12 KLCFVMALA
-21 AGMIAVPMPTMAE
+21 AGMVAFPLPTMAE
-34 QAVQNIQQAGVVKG
+34 QAVQNVQQAGVVKG

-62 VKVKNAQTG
+62 VKVKDAQTG

-82 SVQKAGTLV
+82 SVQKAGSIV
-91 VSYIGYLAKEV
+91 VSYIGYLTKEV
-102 AFNPGQTLNISIEE
+102 AFTPGQSLNITIEE

-139 SVTSINKDRLSKL
+139 SVTS
-152 PVTNVLQAVQGAAAG
+152 
-167 VINKDRL
+167 INKDRL

-241 NPSDIESMEILKD
+241 NPGDIESMEILKD

-289 IGIEDFAHK
+289 IGFENFAKK
-298 MDFCNGSQITQRY
+298 MDFCNGAQITQRY

-323 YNDFVKNQNEAEA
+323 YNDYVKNQNEADA
-336 QAAGRETD
+336 QAAGKETD

-365 GAEKIKYFISGD
+365 GADKIKYFISGD

-438 VYEDNGSYCIYPMYT
+438 VYEDDGSYCIYPMYT

-478 GYADINF
+478 AYADINF

-492 DGLRYKF
+492 EGLSYKF

-514 GAEQNDL
+514 GAEQNDQ
-521 NGYGYIFNAETQSY
+521 NGYGYIFNAETQSR
-535 TAENILTYAKDFG
+535 TVENILTYAKDIK
-548 KHHFDLTALYA
+548 KHHFDITLLYA
-559 SSRKKYHDNTAA
+559 SSRKKYHDNTATGA
-571 ASKFINDELLWHNL
+571 KFINDELLWHNL
-585 GGGGTQTAKSYTDLY
+585 GGGATQTAKSYTDLY
-600 TTVSQMGRLNYSYD
+600 KTVSQMGRLNYSYD

-631 GEDNKYGTFPSVAL
+631 GSDNKYGTFPSIAL
-645 GWNIANEKFMEKT
+645 GWNIANEKFMEKVD
-658 QGWLNNLKLRL
+658 WLNNLKLRL

-684 LAKMSNAAITMDGQS
+684 LAKMSNAALTMDGQS

-718 TKTFNIGIDFGLLNN
+718 TKTFNIGIDFGILNN

-738 IDFYTSTTTDLLLQR
+738 IDFYTSKTTDLLLQR

-767 MGKTAN
+767 MGETAN
-773 KGLEVT
+773 KGLEIT

-794 NLVWSWNKNEIKD
+794 SLVWSWNKNEIKD
-807 LYGDEKSD
+807 LYGDKQD
-815 IGNRWFIGEPI
+815 DLGNRWFIGEPI
-826 SVIYDYEMVGIW
+826 SVIYDYVMEGIW

-846 DHLKWDPQAQPGDVK
+846 DHLNHDPQAQPGDVK
-861 LRDVN
+861 LADLN
-866 GDGKID
+866 GDGKIT
-872 PNDDKTIQGQTTPK
+872 PEGDKKIQGQTTPK
-886 WIGGLTNTFTY
+886 WIGGMTNTFTY

-941 NPSNEYR
+941 NPTNEYR

-959 GFPCDASFTRIKDI
+959 GFPRSAAFTRIKDI

-979 PAQIT
+979 PAQIC
-984 NALRISALTVY
+984 NMLHLNALTVY
-995 ASARNLA
+995 ASGRNLF
-1002 TFTSWKGWDPES
+1002 TFTDWKGWDPES

-1027 YPMTKSYVFGLNVTF
+1027 YPMTKSMVFGLNVTF